1 MQRYIFFWYGV
12 NLLRIFFCLFCNPLR
27 KHWISIRYKLLTN
40 VNLFITSLFT
50 LFYAVFNTFVHVQ
63 TMPWESQAKAHRS
76 TKSNAFVAK
85 TGCNGDVNEEI
96 YVTLYSGCGREGS
109 VCSLYN
115 IYIIRYIKG
124 KDDKYIS
131 FSE

>member
-1 MQRYIFFWYGV
+1 M
-12 NLLRIFFCLFCNPLR
+12 
-27 KHWISIRYKLLTN
+27 
-40 VNLFITSLFT
+40 
-50 LFYAVFNTFVHVQ
+50 
-63 TMPWESQAKAHRS
+63 
-76 TKSNAFVAK
+76 FVAK

-96 YVTLYSGCGREGS
+96 YVTLYSGCGREVS
-109 VCSLYN
+109 VRSLYI

>member
-1 MQRYIFFWYGV
+1 MLSF
-12 NLLRIFFCLFCNPLR
+12 
-27 KHWISIRYKLLTN
+27 
-40 VNLFITSLFT
+40 FT
-50 LFYAVFNTFVHVQ
+50 LFYAVFNTFVRVQ
-63 TMPWESQAKAHRS
+63 TSPLELQEKAYRS
-76 TKSNAFVAK
+76 TKNNAFVAK

-96 YVTLYSGCGREGS
+96 YVTLYSGCGRDVS
-109 VCSLYN
+109 VRRLYN

>member
-1 MQRYIFFWYGV
+1 M
-12 NLLRIFFCLFCNPLR
+12 
-27 KHWISIRYKLLTN
+27 
-40 VNLFITSLFT
+40 
-50 LFYAVFNTFVHVQ
+50 
-63 TMPWESQAKAHRS
+63 S
-76 TKSNAFVAK
+76 TKNNTFVAK

-96 YVTLYSGCGREGS
+96 YVTLYSGCGREVS
-109 VCSLYN
+109 VRSLYN

>member
-1 MQRYIFFWYGV
+1 MLSF
-12 NLLRIFFCLFCNPLR
+12 
-27 KHWISIRYKLLTN
+27 
-40 VNLFITSLFT
+40 FT
-50 LFYAVFNTFVHVQ
+50 LFYAVFNTFVRVQ
-63 TMPWESQAKAHRS
+63 TSPLELQEKTYRS
-76 TKSNAFVAK
+76 TKNSPFKAK

>member
-1 MQRYIFFWYGV
+1 M
-12 NLLRIFFCLFCNPLR
+12 
-27 KHWISIRYKLLTN
+27 
-40 VNLFITSLFT
+40 
-50 LFYAVFNTFVHVQ
+50 
-63 TMPWESQAKAHRS
+63 S
-76 TKSNAFVAK
+76 TKNNTFVAK

-96 YVTLYSGCGREGS
+96 YVTLYSGCGRDVS
-109 VCSLYN
+109 VCRLYI

>member
-1 MQRYIFFWYGV
+1 MLSF
-12 NLLRIFFCLFCNPLR
+12 
-27 KHWISIRYKLLTN
+27 
-40 VNLFITSLFT
+40 FT
-50 LFYAVFNTFVHVQ
+50 LFYAVFNTFVCVQ
-63 TMPWESQAKAHRS
+63 TSPLELQDKTYRS
-76 TKSNAFVAK
+76 TKNNTFVAK

-96 YVTLYSGCGREGS
+96 YVTLYSGCGQEGS
-109 VCSLYN
+109 VCSLYI

>member
-1 MQRYIFFWYGV
+1 M
-12 NLLRIFFCLFCNPLR
+12 
-27 KHWISIRYKLLTN
+27 
-40 VNLFITSLFT
+40 
-50 LFYAVFNTFVHVQ
+50 
-63 TMPWESQAKAHRS
+63 
-76 TKSNAFVAK
+76 AK

-96 YVTLYSGCGREGS
+96 YVTLYSGCGQEGS
-109 VCSLYN
+109 VCSLYI